1 MDWVAE
7 IIDSRGGT
15 TAVAA
20 ALDLPETTVSSWK
33 SRGTIKPRYWPSLI
47 LLPTPRGKEKL
58 TLERLA
64 KLASATDTDRSTRGR
79 RSKAA

>member
-7 IIDSRGGT
+7 IVDSRGGT

-20 ALDLPETTVSSWK
+20 ALELPDTTVSSWK
-33 SRGTIKPRYWPSLI
+33 SRGMIQPRYWPLLI
-47 LLPTPRGKEKL
+47 LLPTPRGKHKL

-64 KLASATDTDRSTRGR
+64 KLASAADADRAKSSR
-79 RSKAA
+79 RRTAA

>member
-15 TAVAA
+15 GAVAA

-33 SRGTIKPRYWPSLI
+33 SRGIIRPGYWPSLI
-47 LLPTPRGKEKL
+47 AIPPVRGAKKL
-58 TLERLA
+58 TLSDVA
-64 KLASATDTDRSTRGR
+64 KLACEADADRLSRDRAQT
-79 RSKAA
+79 AA

>member
-1 MDWVAE
+1 MDWVCE

-20 ALDLPETTVSSWK
+20 ALDLPVTSVSSWK
-33 SRGTIKPRYWPSLI
+33 SRSVIPPRYWPPLI
-47 LLPTPRGKEKL
+47 LLPTPRGRPKL

-64 KLASATDTDRSTRGR
+64 QLASAADAERATRGR
-79 RSKAA
+79 RKKAA

>member
-1 MDWVAE
+1 MDWVTE

-20 ALDLPETTVSSWK
+20 ALGYPETTVSSWK
-33 SRGTIKPRYWPSLI
+33 SRGMIQPGYWPFLVA
-47 LLPTPRGKEKL
+47 LPTPRGADKL

-64 KLASATDTDRSTRGR
+64 LLASAADADRAKRTRR
-79 RSKAA
+79 KKAA